1 MVGKEAIREYIRG
14 YVTLPTFAV
23 AHHIETVV
31 VANSGDL
38 AYATYSYEMGNPV
51 AERGKDLTVYRKDD
65 DGVWKVAIDMW
76 STDAAP
82 CH

>member
-1 MVGKEAIREYIRG
+1 M
-14 YVTLPTFAV
+14 TLPTFAV

-38 AYATYSYEMGNPV
+38 AYVTYSYEMGNPV
-51 AERGKDLTVYRKDD
+51 AERGKDLTVYRKDG
-65 DGVWKVAIDMW
+65 DGAWKVAIDMW
-76 STDAAP
+76 STDTAP